1 MSTINCY
8 EPDFVRAF
16 LAHNPDSPLHVQMTW
31 QHEIRQS
38 LALTD
43 IASCTAALGDANAFV
58 LHVTQSDCNSQSA
71 LLSPRDRVLNQAAL
85 NAVTIAGLTPDL
97 RLYALGI
104 MLSWSEKLPGDDADT
119 LAKIASQPNV
129 LADYAATGK
138 LQNQFSRLPAL
149 PQLQCHLL
157 SLMGGLTFDW
167 EILPESPRKMT
178 LPLQLSLLMMQDA
191 NSEALLLQ
199 QLQKQW
205 HNAHQQYFA
214 EEAWI
219 FSNYLIYRLYH
230 DTFPQHESA
239 SITQRLF
246 ELVTDFYLIRTLLSL
261 WTLDGSPLSQAD
273 IFALFTLLERWRHS
287 EESASVRQQVQ
298 AILPADYLLSA
309 FSLLIC

>member
-1 MSTINCY
+1 MSTIECY
-8 EPDFVRAF
+8 EPDFVRSF
-16 LAHNPDSPLHVQMTW
+16 LSHNPDSSLHVQVAW

-43 IASCTAALGDANAFV
+43 IASCTAALGDASAFV
-58 LHVTQSDCNSQSA
+58 LHVTHCENSPQSA
-71 LLSPRDRVLNQAAL
+71 PLSPRDRVLNQAAL
-85 NAVTIAGLTPDL
+85 DTVAIAGLTPDL

-104 MLSWSEKLPGDDADT
+104 LLSWSEKLPGDGDDT
-119 LAKIASQPNV
+119 LAKIASQPKV
-129 LADYAATGK
+129 LAGYAAAGQ
-138 LQNQFSRLPAL
+138 LQGQFSRLPAL

-167 EILPESPRKMT
+167 EILPESTRKMT
-178 LPLQLSLLMMQDA
+178 LPLQLNLLMMQDA
-191 NSEALLLQ
+191 NSEALLLL

-205 HNAHQQYFA
+205 HKIHEQYFA
-214 EEAWI
+214 QEAWI

-230 DTFPQHESA
+230 DTFPQHERAGVS
-239 SITQRLF
+239 QCLF

-261 WTLDGSPLSQAD
+261 WTLDGSPLSQDD

-287 EESASVRQQVQ
+287 EEAVSLRQQVQ
-298 AILPADYLLSA
+298 AILPADFLLSA